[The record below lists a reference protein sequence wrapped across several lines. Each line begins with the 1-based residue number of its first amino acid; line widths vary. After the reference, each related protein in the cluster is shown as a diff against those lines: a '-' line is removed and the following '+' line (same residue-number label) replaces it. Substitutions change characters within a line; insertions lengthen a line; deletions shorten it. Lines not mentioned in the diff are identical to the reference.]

1 MGRSNGRVRRAT
13 LAASVIAAL
22 AMLVAGIAEAH
33 KGSLNYRSTV
43 RTVEPRMAGLDVQVL
58 NYDDRLQ
65 LINNTGRDVEVR
77 GYDREPYV
85 RLLSDGTVEVNKR
98 SPAYYLNE
106 DRFGNAVV
114 PAQAKNGAAPQWAVV
129 DKSGRYEWHDHRI
142 HYMAKSVP
150 KQVTDK
156 SKRTKVFD
164 WRVPI
169 EVGGKPARIRGDLYW
184 VPKAGGLPRG
194 ALLALAAIV
203 CAGIFLAEFSRR
215 RRRRAAQAGGRPGGT
230 TEAWG

>member
-13 LAASVIAAL
+13 LAASVIAVL
-22 AMLVAGIAEAH
+22 AMLGAGIADAH

-43 RTVEPRMAGLDVQVL
+43 RTVEPRVAGLDVQVL

-65 LINNTGRDVEVR
+65 LINNTGREVEVR
-77 GYDREPYV
+77 GYGREPYV
-85 RLLSDGTVEVNKR
+85 RLLSDGTVEVNRR
-98 SPAYYLNE
+98 SPSYYLNE
-106 DRFGNAVV
+106 DRYGNAVV
-114 PAQAKNGAAPQWAVV
+114 PAQAKNGAPPQWTVV

-169 EVGGKPARIRGDLYW
+169 VVGGRPARIKGDLYW
-184 VPKAGGLPRG
+184 VPKSGGLPHG

-203 CAGIFLAEFSRR
+203 FAGLILVEVSRR
-215 RRRRAAQAGGRPGGT
+215 RRAKAGVKT
-230 TEAWG
+230 T